1 VRLEE
6 VALRRF
12 GSMVFA
18 VAMLLLAHD
27 AAAQQS
33 YVNLQVGRTGSAPR
47 SASGGSEAGFAI
59 AVGQMNGLVSA
70 ETEFA
75 YFPEPF
81 DTATV
86 HSSHFVTASGNIL
99 VGPTIGMVKVYG
111 AIGFGDLYVSVTSA
125 SADASIGNNYLTVNG
140 GAGVVV
146 FFAPHIGVRGDL
158 RYHRATGTSP
168 DDFARVGLAVERL
181 DFWRQTVG
189 LTLKF

>member
-1 VRLEE
+1 VRRLMTI
-6 VALRRF
+6 ALVLAV
-12 GSMVFA
+12 MAFA
-18 VAMLLLAHD
+18 DD
-27 AAAQQS
+27 AAAQDNF
-33 YVNLQVGRTGSAPR
+33 VNVQIGRTVSTPGGGP
-47 SASGGSEAGFAI
+47 GGSGAGFGLAI
-59 AVGQMNGLVSA
+59 GQMSRTVSA

-86 HSSHFVTASGNIL
+86 QSSRFITASGNVL

-111 AIGFGDLYVSVTSA
+111 AIGFGDLYVGVTSA
-125 SADASIGNNYLTVNG
+125 SGGASIGNNYLTVNG
-140 GAGVVV
+140 GGGVMV

-158 RYHRATGTSP
+158 RYHRATATSP